1 MASLLPPRL
10 RKFLRSPRTIVVE
23 LLGIAVAGVAAT
35 IVDQNPTALQRERL
49 AEAQPLLAKLVHAL
63 ALDHIFSAWW
73 FLGLVGVAAGSLF
86 IVTVEQWKRLL
97 REWGPPGETSFRSA
111 PYRRAIRRPVAGHA
125 PATAR
130 RVSVTTTG
138 RIGSLGSPL
147 FHAGL
152 LLVAVA
158 GVARMLWGA
167 DAARE
172 VWEGARVTTAAEAFE
187 VQDHGP
193 LAAPVSLPQPV
204 KLVELLPTYYP
215 SGVLLGL
222 SARLEVGEK
231 EPRAATIAVNDPLD
245 LGDTR
250 IYLTQSFG
258 PAAVLEVP
266 SDGTPVVRAVL
277 LAPDDIGGFAWVGPL
292 PGRRELRVRAPPTN
306 AQARPPGIID
316 VRVLE
321 GDALVA
327 AGRMER
333 GSALPLPDGTAI
345 VLRDV
350 RWWVR
355 VTASRDPT
363 AWPMFA
369 GFAVAILGVVLMF
382 GVVRVDSLVAVE
394 PGEGGETVTLAM
406 RPQRLAPV
414 FAERFE
420 RMVERESSRH

>member
-1 MASLLPPRL
+1 MPTLLPPRV

-23 LLGIAVAGVAAT
+23 LLGIAAAGVAAT

-49 AEAQPLLAKLVHAL
+49 AEASPLLAKLVHAL
-63 ALDHIFSAWW
+63 ALDHVFSAWW
-73 FLGLVGVAAGSLF
+73 FLGLVGVAAGSLA

-97 REWGPPGETSFRSA
+97 REWGPPAETAFRGA
-111 PYRRAIRRPVAGHA
+111 PYRRAIRRPVAGDA

-138 RIGSLGSPL
+138 RMGSLGSPL
-147 FHAGL
+147 FHSGL

-172 VWEGARVTTAAEAFE
+172 VWEGARITAAPEAFE

-215 SGVLLGL
+215 SGTLLGL
-222 SARLEVGEK
+222 SARLEVGERD
-231 EPRAATIAVNDPLD
+231 PRAAAIAVNDPLD

-266 SDGTPVVRAVL
+266 SDGAPVVRALL
-277 LAPDDIGGFAWVGPL
+277 LAPDDIGGYEWVGPL
-292 PGRRELRVRAPPTN
+292 PGRRELRVRAPPVN
-306 AQARPPGIID
+306 AQSRPAGVVD
-316 VRVLE
+316 VRVLS

-327 AGRMER
+327 AGRMEK
-333 GSALPLPDGTAI
+333 GSALPLPDGTSI

-369 GFAVAILGVVLMF
+369 GFAIAIVGVVLMF
-382 GVVRVDSLVAVE
+382 GVVRVDSLVVAE
-394 PGEGGETVTLAM
+394 PGQGGETVTLAM